1 MDQIVFLGTANALPA
16 IGRENTHLLIRH
28 GEEAIL
34 VDCAANPIVHLQRG
48 GVNLDH
54 INHLILTHFHPDH
67 VSGAPLFLMDLWLL
81 GRKKS
86 LFIYGLEHTL
96 SRLQAMME
104 LYDWRN
110 WPGFF
115 PIEYRMI
122 PAVEEAAFLDLD
134 GLEIVAS
141 PVRHLLPTIGI
152 RVSFKNIHKTAT
164 YSSDTEPCEEVVRL
178 AKGADIL
185 IHESAGSSIGHSSA
199 QQAGEVARK
208 AGVKSLYLIHYPAH
222 VTKQEL
228 IQESQ
233 AAFDGPVFVC
243 EDFMRIDLQE
253 DE

>member
-1 MDQIVFLGTANALPA
+1 MDQIIFLGTANAIPA
-16 IGRENTHLLIRH
+16 IGRENTHLLVRH
-28 GEEAIL
+28 GQEAIL
-34 VDCAANPIVHLQRG
+34 VDCGANPIVHLQRG
-48 GVNLDH
+48 GVNLDD

-81 GRKKS
+81 GRKKP

-96 SRLQAMME
+96 SRLQAMMG
-104 LYDWRN
+104 LYDWRT

-122 PAVEEAAFLDLD
+122 PPVEGAALLELD
-134 GLEIVAS
+134 GLEIIAS

-152 RVSFKNIHKTAT
+152 RVSFKDIQKTVT

-178 AKGADIL
+178 AKGADFL

-199 QQAGEVARK
+199 RQAGEVAHK

-222 VTKQEL
+222 LTKQEL
-228 IQESQ
+228 IQKARS
-233 AAFDGPVFVC
+233 AFGGSVFVC
-243 EDFMRIDLQE
+243 EDFMGIDLIRGE
-253 DE
+253 

>member
-1 MDQIVFLGTANALPA
+1 MDQIIFLGTANAIPA

-28 GEEAIL
+28 NQEAIL
-34 VDCAANPIVHLQRG
+34 IDCAANPVVHLQRG
-48 GVNLDH
+48 GVDFNH

-81 GRKKS
+81 GRKRP

-104 LYDWRN
+104 LYDWRT

-122 PAVEEAAFLDLD
+122 PAIEGAALLELD

-152 RVSFKNIHKTAT
+152 RVLFKDIQKTVT
-164 YSSDTEPCEEVVRL
+164 YSSDTEPCQEVERL

-185 IHESAGSSIGHSSA
+185 IHESAGGFIGHSSA
-199 QQAGEVARK
+199 RQAGEVARN

-228 IQESQ
+228 IQEAQSV
-233 AAFDGPVFVC
+233 FDGAVFVC
-243 EDFMRIDLQE
+243 EDFMGIDLKKGE
-253 DE
+253 

>member
-1 MDQIVFLGTANALPA
+1 MDQIIFLGTANAIPA

-34 VDCAANPIVHLQRG
+34 VDCAANPIVHLQRA
-48 GVNLDH
+48 GVNFDQ

-81 GRKKS
+81 GRKKP

-104 LYDWRN
+104 LYDWRS

-115 PIEYRMI
+115 PIEYCII
-122 PAVEEAAFLDLD
+122 PAVEGTALLKLR

-152 RVSFKNIHKTAT
+152 RVSFEDIQKTAA
-164 YSSDTEPCEEVVRL
+164 YSSDTEPCEVVERL

-185 IHESAGSSIGHSSA
+185 IHESAGSTIGHSSA
-199 QQAGEVARK
+199 QQAGEVASK

-222 VTKQEL
+222 VTKQAL
-228 IQESQ
+228 IQEAQ

-243 EDFMRIDLQE
+243 EDFMGIDLTTGA
-253 DE
+253 